1 MSGAPLGSQVWRA
14 AAAGGSIQSSQ
25 CASDDDGD
33 LGHVELVAF

>member
-1 MSGAPLGSQVWRA
+1 MVGLALAVGGAI
-14 AAAGGSIQSSQ
+14 AAAGGSIRSSR